1 MDLFLRSV
9 CGDDYRVVLDRVLPD
24 AFDDAVG
31 EGDVFFEAEMPAVQ
45 QWTFDPSGER
55 RASQPVLN
63 VLGTESLR
71 RFAEASELVQ
81 AWFPQAERIRVPDA
95 GHLMMVQTPRQWP
108 RHSTTS
114 SPDIRSVA
122 WHSSDGHSSQPC
134 TRIPSSW
141 STPTRSRRCRIVPEF
156 NAEGIPRCHTGG
168 NPRLG
173 MGPHCQR
180 ISERRLPAGTVVRGH
195 KNGEEGPGRPAAADA
210 L

>member
-1 MDLFLRSV
+1 MDHVGWSAAHLVGHSYGALVVSQMAIDFPERVASLAVLEPAVRGVALSEHAVSALRGSVAAYRGGDTAAAMDLFLRSV

-95 GHLMMVQTPRQWP
+95 GHLMMVQNATAVAEALDDFFS
-108 RHSTTS
+108 RH
-114 SPDIRSVA
+114 PIGRVA
-122 WHSSDGHSSQPC
+122 
-134 TRIPSSW
+134 
-141 STPTRSRRCRIVPEF
+141 
-156 NAEGIPRCHTGG
+156 
-168 NPRLG
+168 
-173 MGPHCQR
+173 
-180 ISERRLPAGTVVRGH
+180 
-195 KNGEEGPGRPAAADA
+195 
-210 L
+210 